1 MMINQNINTNTTTN
15 NANNTNNTHIKN
27 DLQTFLKIKTLT
39 IPLSN
44 PYLSIAANKSYVT
57 YTSIKKTTKEKIP
70 INYDLDKVFAEHDE
84 YAYIYEHIA
93 NECLSDVLSKT
104 NYGFISYGETT
115 SEKHSVLFGEYDCH
129 NNMAT
134 RGVFP
139 RLLEQLI
146 TRDNISIHV
155 STMAVVSNKLID
167 VAKNAK
173 EHKMNMLA
181 ITGEDN
187 VVSIRE
193 IFNAILQTAFDVVQ
207 KPEIV
212 NKIHKTKIDS
222 VDSIKT
228 YLHCCNTFFNF
239 INKYQHLSYDES
251 NLQLSSTMKDHNTG
265 NNSSNISKQQH
276 KPLTA
281 FLHTFSN
288 FIYVIYIM
296 DIKGQTQLSNVTL
309 CELAGNDQFIT
320 KVTGPV
326 NNIYSNMH
334 NTKAI
339 IDNTNT
345 IENLKKAICSLKKSY
360 ISDSNRDPSSKIT
373 DISGFDA
380 KLTIVLKN
388 LMFNKKTTK
397 FRVIGCVCPNAG
409 MHEVV
414 KDTLNFLFECRKIT
428 NPRKIDLEKE
438 LVNIEDKTNK
448 DDIIYALEERC
459 RVYINKCKEL
469 NEIIDQK
476 NERNRDLQETY
487 RKQMNCLKESFNFN
501 GDINVLLSGN
511 QFTKEAKYAKKIR
524 EAFDYAKV
532 KLMQNNEL
540 EQKVSELELEIEKI
554 KNNNEIQLR
563 NEVMTKYFNE
573 LQLKQSKEQEQLK
586 NELQHSH
593 EIQNAKAEN
602 ALLLKINKQYQQDNE
617 RKGKVIQ
624 HFQKLLQQ
632 TIDHKEEVNALRKEI
647 QNESSKIMQNEMTQ
661 YKRFIDSE
669 RKVYDKTK
677 DNIIQSKQTQI
688 TELKTQIE
696 NVYHSHKTEENKL
709 LIENTLLYELLMNL
723 ISKFK
728 KDFQYK
734 TPQFIT
740 PHNYNTFIT
749 ARDMYYNIIETTER
763 NVNVLNFPKTI
774 TNADNRHVKM
784 FKTAE
789 FKELKMQQISTL
801 IQRKGG
807 VTAVKGN
814 DNVKEYI
821 AMLETQNKKL
831 QKENEMLKGINNT
844 TTHMVNT
851 AMSNDKGVES
861 NVKDI
866 NLLSKEEIENEL
878 KRLKEDKDKMRCKL
892 NEMIE
897 LNKKNKII
905 LNAQAKQI
913 ERLGQENIL
922 IKNSVPQ
929 FKMNN
934 NSNNMK
940 YYHSHNNKS
949 IYNAMSLG
957 HKGFTSNIYCD
968 SGFSGSTGYLT
979 RPQTGLLRKSASV
992 KMFK

>member
-1 MMINQNINTNTTTN
+1 MMINQNTN
-15 NANNTNNTHIKN
+15 NNSQIKN
-27 DLQTFLKIKTLT
+27 DLQAFLKIKPLT
-39 IPLSN
+39 IPISN
-44 PYLSIAANKSYVT
+44 PYLSIAPNKTYVT

-70 INYDLDKVFAEHDE
+70 INYDLDKVFSEHDE
-84 YAYIYEHIA
+84 YSYIYEHIA
-93 NECLSDVLSKT
+93 NECLSDVLTKT
-104 NYGFISYGETT
+104 NYGFIAYGETT
-115 SEKHSVLFGEYDCH
+115 SEKHSILFGEYDCH
-129 NNMAT
+129 NNTST

-155 STMAVVSNKLID
+155 STMAVISNKLID

-173 EHKMNMLA
+173 QHTTNMSIA
-181 ITGEDN
+181 SEDN
-187 VVSIRE
+187 VMNIRE
-193 IFNAILQTAFDVVQ
+193 VFNSILQSAYDVVQ

-212 NKIHKTKIDS
+212 NKIHKVKVDS

-228 YLHCCNTFFNF
+228 YLHHCNTFFNF

-251 NLQLSSTMKDHNTG
+251 NLLSVSAMKDHNT
-265 NNSSNISKQQH
+265 NIGKQQH

-288 FIYVIYIM
+288 FVYVIYIM
-296 DIKGQTQLSNVTL
+296 DTKGQTQLSNVTL

-326 NNIYSNMH
+326 NNVYSNMH

-360 ISDSNRDPSSKIT
+360 ITDSNRDPSSKIT

-388 LMFNKKTTK
+388 LMFHKKTTK

-438 LVNIEDKTNK
+438 LINIEDKTNK

-469 NEIIDQK
+469 NEIIEQK
-476 NERNRDLQETY
+476 NERNKDLQESY
-487 RKQMNCLKESFNFN
+487 RKQMNCLKECFNFN

-524 EAFDYAKV
+524 EAFDNAKV

-540 EQKVSELELEIEKI
+540 EQKVSELELEIEKL

-573 LQLKQSKEQEQLK
+573 LQAKQSNEQERLK
-586 NELQHSH
+586 NELQHSN

-602 ALLLKINKQYQQDNE
+602 ELLLKINKQYQQDNE

-632 TIDHKEEVNALRKEI
+632 TIDHKEEVHALRKEI
-647 QNESSKIMQNEMTQ
+647 QNESSKIMKNEMTQ
-661 YKRFIDSE
+661 YKHFIDSE
-669 RKVYDKTK
+669 RKVYDRTK
-677 DNIIQSKQTQI
+677 DTIIQSKQTQI

-696 NVYHSHKTEENKL
+696 NTIHTHKAEEKQL

-723 ISKFK
+723 LSKFK
-728 KDFQYK
+728 KDFQSK

-740 PHNYNTFIT
+740 PNNFNTFIN
-749 ARDMYYNIIETTER
+749 ARDVYYSIIETTER

-774 TNADNRHVKM
+774 TNADNRNAKM
-784 FKTAE
+784 FKTTE
-789 FKELKMQQISTL
+789 FKELKMQPLLTM
-801 IQRKGG
+801 QRKGG
-807 VTAVKGN
+807 YAVWKGN

-821 AMLETQNKKL
+821 AVLESQNKKL

-844 TTHMVNT
+844 TTHMLNT
-851 AMSNDKGVES
+851 AGSNDKGDKVVE
-861 NVKDI
+861 NNMKDI

-878 KRLKEDKDKMRCKL
+878 KRLKEDKDKMRIKL

-929 FKMNN
+929 FKMNSS
-934 NSNNMK
+934 NSNMK

-979 RPQTGLLRKSASV
+979 RPQTGLLLKSASV

>member
-1 MMINQNINTNTTTN
+1 MSQ
-15 NANNTNNTHIKN
+15 NANNNEITN
-27 DLQTFLKIKTLT
+27 DLQAFLKIK
-39 IPLSN
+39 PLSTPISN
-44 PYLSIAANKSYVT
+44 PYLAVAPDKSHVT

-70 INYDLDKVFAEHDE
+70 IVYDLDRVFAERDE
-84 YAYIYEHIA
+84 YSYIYENIA
-93 NECLSDVLSKT
+93 NECLLDVLTKT

-115 SEKHSVLFGEYDCH
+115 SEKHSILFGEYDCH
-129 NNMAT
+129 KNAAT

-139 RLLEQLI
+139 RLLEQLVA
-146 TRDNISIHV
+146 RDGVSVYV
-155 STMAVVSNKLID
+155 STMAVISNKLID
-167 VAKNAK
+167 VAANAK
-173 EHKMNMLA
+173 EHKTNMSMA
-181 ITGEDN
+181 SEEN
-187 VVSIRE
+187 VNNIRE
-193 IFNAILQTAFDVVQ
+193 IFNSILQSAYDVVQ

-212 NKIHKTKIDS
+212 NKVQKVKVDS
-222 VDSIKT
+222 ADSIKT
-228 YLHCCNTFFNF
+228 YVHYCNTFFSF
-239 INKYQHLSYDES
+239 IDQYQHLSFDES
-251 NLQLSSTMKDHNTG
+251 SLQPASAMKDHNVG
-265 NNSSNISKQQH
+265 KQQH

-288 FIYVIYIM
+288 FVYVIYVM
-296 DIKGQTQLSNVTL
+296 DVKGQAPISTVTL

-326 NNIYSNMH
+326 NNIYSSMH

-360 ISDSNRDPSSKIT
+360 ITDSNRDPSSKIT

-388 LMFNKKTTK
+388 LMFTKKTTK

-476 NERNRDLQETY
+476 NERNKDLQETY
-487 RKQMNCLKESFNFN
+487 RKQLHCLKESFNFN

-524 EAFDYAKV
+524 EAFDNAKV

-540 EQKVSELELEIEKI
+540 EQKVSELEMEIEKI
-554 KNNNEIQLR
+554 KNNNDMQQR
-563 NEVMTKYFNE
+563 NEVMAKYFNE
-573 LQLKQSKEQEQLK
+573 LQAKQSNEQERLK
-586 NELQHSH
+586 NELQQSN
-593 EIQNAKAEN
+593 EIQNVKAQNE
-602 ALLLKINKQYQQDNE
+602 LLLKINKQYQQDNE

-632 TIDHKEEVNALRKEI
+632 TIDHKEEVSALRKEI
-647 QNESSKIMQNEMTQ
+647 RNESATLMKNEMTQ

-669 RKVYDKTK
+669 RKEYDKTK
-677 DNIIQSKQTQI
+677 DTILQAKQAQI
-688 TELKTQIE
+688 TELRAQIE
-696 NVYHSHKTEENKL
+696 SAISTHKAEESVL
-709 LIENTLLYELLMNL
+709 LTENTLLYELLMNL

-728 KDFQYK
+728 KEFQYK

-740 PHNYNTFIT
+740 PNNFNTFILS
-749 ARDMYYNIIETTER
+749 RDLYYNIVESTER

-774 TNADNRHVKM
+774 SNADNRNAKI

-789 FKELKMQQISTL
+789 FKELKMQPLTHKH
-801 IQRKGG
+801 RC
-807 VTAVKGN
+807 TALSQGN
-814 DNVKEYI
+814 TNVKEYI
-821 AMLETQNKKL
+821 AVLESQHAKL
-831 QKENEMLKGINNT
+831 QKENAMLKGINNT
-844 TTHMVNT
+844 TQLQNT
-851 AMSNDKGVES
+851 AGSLEKGEKAPEK

-866 NLLSKEEIENEL
+866 NLLSKQEIENEL
-878 KRLKEDKDKMRCKL
+878 KRLKEDKDKMKKKL
-892 NEMIE
+892 EEMIE
-897 LNKKNKII
+897 LNKKNKIV

-929 FKMNN
+929 FKMNS
-934 NSNNMK
+934 NSNLK

-949 IYNAMSLG
+949 IYNAMSIG
-957 HKGFTSNIYCD
+957 NKGLSSNLYCD
-968 SGFSGSTGYLT
+968 SGFSTGYYT
-979 RPQTGLLRKSASV
+979 RPQTGLLRKSR
-992 KMFK
+992 